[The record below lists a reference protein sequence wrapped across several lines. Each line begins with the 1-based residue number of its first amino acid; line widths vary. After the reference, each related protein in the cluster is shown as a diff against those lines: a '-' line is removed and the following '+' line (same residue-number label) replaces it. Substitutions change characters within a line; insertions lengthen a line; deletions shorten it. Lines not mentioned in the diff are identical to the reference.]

1 MSWYDAIPATPDTER
16 ILNFVKFSKT
26 CRVACVYVRGGQSC
40 KLVFPPRAHAMRT
53 RSGKIHTSDR
63 RDAKRFVVCHAP
75 SSTSSTTSA
84 FPLDR
89 LSEDE
94 RGLIWD
100 FVVGRAAWMRARMDE
115 AKGTKDAH
123 ISIGEWKKLHGN
135 KKDHP
140 LCTLRLVCKG
150 NAKSLRSFVLMECRI
165 NSVFRIKKGIVQ
177 RRKSEEVFL
186 YAFLA
191 AFLYPFTP
199 KGAVLTT
206 PELRAEWAKYLLHVL
221 AIRIANAVYYKH
233 DRTAKNLYA
242 ALKNCVEHHLG
253 DSCPGTGI
261 AREPRVRKRIAMM
274 LIRMARPVD
283 LLGENVPLAANQR
296 RRRPIA
302 ELINISSAHA

>member
-1 MSWYDAIPATPDTER
+1 
-16 ILNFVKFSKT
+16 
-26 CRVACVYVRGGQSC
+26 
-40 KLVFPPRAHAMRT
+40 MRT

-63 RDAKRFVVCHAP
+63 RDAKRRVHAP
-75 SSTSSTTSA
+75 SSTTPA
-84 FPLDR
+84 FTLDR

-123 ISIGEWKKLHGN
+123 MSIGEWKKLHGN

-140 LCTLRLVCKG
+140 LCAVRLVCKA
-150 NAKSLRSFVLMECRI
+150 NAKSLRPLVLMECRI
-165 NSVFRIKKGIVQ
+165 NSVFRIKKGLVP

-186 YAFLA
+186 DAFLD
-191 AFLYPFTP
+191 AFVYPFTR
-199 KGAVLTT
+199 KGAMLTT
-206 PELRAEWAKYLLHVL
+206 PELRAEWAKYLFDVV
-221 AIRIANAVYYKH
+221 AIRIINAVYYKD

-242 ALKNCVEHHLG
+242 ALKNCIEHYLG
-253 DSCPGTGI
+253 DSRPGTGS

-302 ELINISSAHA
+302 ELIAIASAHA